1 MVKRYTKTLLTLV
14 IALTGIAFSANAQLT
29 VQGGQTPQSLVQNVL
44 VGTGVTVNNINF
56 VGDANQIG
64 SFNGQN
70 SNIGINSG
78 IILSTG
84 SILTAPGVGG
94 DFSSTN
100 LGLPGDGDLDALTTQ
115 PTEDAAV
122 LTFDFVPLNDTVVFN
137 YVFASEEYP
146 EFVNTGFNDVFAFFI
161 SGPGYPNAT
170 NLALIP
176 GSSTAVTINNVNDGT
191 NSQYYIDN
199 STGATVAF
207 DGFTVKLQAL
217 AIVVP
222 CSTYTL
228 KIAIADA
235 GDDAY
240 DSAVFLEAQS
250 LTSGNADIS
259 ISANSV
265 ANVNDSLIV
274 EGCIDGVIAF
284 VRGGDIT
291 DTTVVSFGIG
301 GSATNGVDYTQIA
314 DSVVFYPGDTLV
326 LITIDALYDGIAE
339 GNENVVII
347 LQQNTICQNV
357 PPQIVSIVI
366 TNVNPIVASITP
378 SNPQVTPCSPAQ
390 ITASATGGFGP
401 YTYAW
406 DNNLPP
412 DSSHSVNP
420 SQTTTYNVTI
430 SDSCG
435 TPVGTASVTVTVGPP
450 PPIVAQIS
458 MGDTIVCD
466 GTVTFTASATGGQG
480 QLSYTWSNNDP
491 SLTQT
496 VTPTETTTYTIT
508 FTDSCGS
515 TPGVAEITVSVICEL
530 ELPNVFTPNGDG
542 QNDTFVIGGLELY
555 PNSVLMVYNRWGRK
569 VFQSDNYLNDWGGDG
584 LSDGVYYFI
593 LDVPAKPDKKH
604 GTVTILK

>member
-1 MVKRYTKTLLTLV
+1 MVKHYTKNLFTLA
-14 IALTGIAFSANAQLT
+14 IALTCIVISANAQLT

-84 SILTAPGVGG
+84 SILTAPGVGT

-100 LGLPGDGDLDALTTQ
+100 LALPGDADLDGLSNAA
-115 PTEDAAV
+115 TEDAAI

-176 GSSTAVTINNVNDGT
+176 GSNTAVTINNVNDLT

-199 STGATVAF
+199 STGTTVAF
-207 DGFTVKLQAL
+207 DGFTVKLQAR

-240 DSAVFLEAQS
+240 DSAVFLEANS
-250 LTSGNADIS
+250 LSAGDPDIS
-259 ISANSV
+259 VSAGSV

-274 EGCIDGVIAF
+274 EGCLNGVLAF
-284 VRGGDIT
+284 TRGGDLS
-291 DTTVVSFGIG
+291 DTTIVNFSIG
-301 GSATNGVDYTQIA
+301 GSATNGIDYTQIP
-314 DSVVFYPGDTLV
+314 DSVVFFPGDTLV
-326 LITIDALYDGIAE
+326 FLNIDAIFDGIPE
-339 GNENVVII
+339 SNENVII
-347 LQQNTICQNV
+347 TLQQVVLCSTF
-357 PPQIVSIVI
+357 PPQVVSIVLI
-366 TNVNPIVASITP
+366 NTDSIKTTISQADTIVCGATL
-378 SNPQVTPCSPAQ
+378 TF
-390 ITASATGGFGP
+390 TANSTGGQPP
-401 YTYAW
+401 YTYNW
-406 DNNLPP
+406 SSGDTTQTITVTP
-412 DSSHSVNP
+412 D
-420 SQTTTYNVTI
+420 QTTTYSVTVT
-430 SDSCG
+430 DSCG
-435 TPVGTASVTVTVGPP
+435 TPQGE
-450 PPIVAQIS
+450 AQ
-458 MGDTIVCD
+458 V
-466 GTVTFTASATGGQG
+466 
-480 QLSYTWSNNDP
+480 
-491 SLTQT
+491 
-496 VTPTETTTYTIT
+496 TIT
-508 FTDSCGS
+508 
-515 TPGVAEITVSVICEL
+515 VKCEL
-530 ELPNVFTPNGDG
+530 EVPNVFTPNGDG
-542 QNDTFVIGGLELY
+542 LNDTFVIGNLELY
-555 PNSVLMVYNRWGRK
+555 PNSKMIIYNRWGRK
-569 VFQSDNYLNDWGGDG
+569 VFESDNYLNDWGGDG
-584 LSDGVYYFI
+584 LSEGVYYFV